1 MRPISE
7 LAERYVFDHMP
18 VFTQNMFVSMAGQQR
33 FRNRYS
39 EHFHAVLEEWGRT
52 GEGPT
57 AVLKEIQRDRL
68 IHLVDRAREH
78 SPFYKDL
85 RAPSRAS
92 DADEAIEETLSQM
105 PVLEKRTYRKNTDAI
120 VTRDIPARLLRR
132 GMTSGTTGTALRLFY
147 TRETEAEEYAS
158 VWRLRE

>member
-1 MRPISE
+1 M
-7 LAERYVFDHMP
+7 
-18 VFTQNMFVSMAGQQR
+18 
-33 FRNRYS
+33 
-39 EHFHAVLEEWGRT
+39 
-52 GEGPT
+52 
-57 AVLKEIQRDRL
+57 
-68 IHLVDRAREH
+68 VDRAREH

-158 VWRLRE
+158 VWRLRNQLGIGLYDPHRSLIHI